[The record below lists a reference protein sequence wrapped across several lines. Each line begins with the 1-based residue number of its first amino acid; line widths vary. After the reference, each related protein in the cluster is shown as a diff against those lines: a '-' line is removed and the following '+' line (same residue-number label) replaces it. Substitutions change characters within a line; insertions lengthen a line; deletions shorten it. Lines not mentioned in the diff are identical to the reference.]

1 MDKIRNE
8 YIRGTAQVGKFGE
21 KKREAILRWYGH
33 IRRKDDGY
41 IGRSM
46 LRMELPGKRTRGRP
60 KSRFM

>member
-1 MDKIRNE
+1 M
-8 YIRGTAQVGKFGE
+8 GTFGE
-21 KKREAILRWYGH
+21 KKREAILIWYGH

-46 LRMELPGKRTRGRP
+46 LRMELSGKRTRGRP